1 MRDRRLLLLG
11 VIAARGIADV
21 WRVQARAALR
31 NGELTPDELRETLV
45 MLAPYAGYPCVA
57 QLIVACEEIIGDWQ
71 REQAAGE
78 PSLPRHARLHQRP
91 RLLPPPE
98 GSCPAIGMPTTQSVT
113 AAHVPG
119 AEWFHSGSGHWKTED
134 PREQLRCELV
144 DRADGDVHELATG
157 SKKPVSPVGR

>member
-1 MRDRRLLLLG
+1 MSDVNCSPYQQGLAAMRKVYAGEIIELPEGTLPFNDVMLRTLFAEVWTRDVLSMRDRRLLLLG

-78 PSLPRHARLHQRP
+78 PSLPAPRP
-91 RLLPPPE
+91 A
-98 GSCPAIGMPTTQSVT
+98 SPTAET
-113 AAHVPG
+113 ASA
-119 AEWFHSGSGHWKTED
+119 A
-134 PREQLRCELV
+134 
-144 DRADGDVHELATG
+144 
-157 SKKPVSPVGR
+157 